1 MGIFSKAVVLLG
13 ALVPLSL
20 AQGGPRIVGGSETTP
35 FEFPWIGALA
45 VSNSV
50 ICGGSLIAC
59 VGYHCYLFIFGG
71 FFCFFWICDPDI
83 RDVCNVLDLWRSAR
97 CKFLVIIIFC
107 VWLARNCRGDAL
119 FAETRDVGK
128 EKKEKREINRG
139 SMRALLLLLIND

>member
-59 VGYHCYLFIFGG
+59 VGYY
-71 FFCFFWICDPDI
+71 CFFWICFLYFCFGICDPDI
-83 RDVCNVLDLWRSAR
+83 RDVCNALDCWRSAR

-107 VWLARNCRGDAL
+107 VWLARNRRGDAL

-128 EKKEKREINRG
+128 EKIKNKKR
-139 SMRALLLLLIND
+139 AQ